1 MRAGRFDE
9 TGDPDVIRIVEVDE
23 PHPGLGQVR
32 IRVRAAAV
40 NAADWKYRRGRYKAT
55 LPLIG
60 GSDAAGVVDEVGPGV
75 ERVAVG
81 DRLLGN
87 TATGAFAEFALLS
100 DWATVPADMSWPEAA
115 GLVMAVETATRA
127 LDAVNVGVGTTV
139 VVNGASGGVGS
150 AAVQL
155 AVARGATVIGVAG
168 PRNHEYL
175 AALGATPVSYGDG
188 MVEAVREVAPDGV
201 DVAVDIAGSKV
212 IPQLIELTGNPGQVV
227 SIADFSA
234 PKLGA
239 KVTDGSEGR
248 RWDALRTATE
258 LFEQGRFRVDVQQ
271 TFPLERL
278 GDAHA
283 LLEDGHVRGKV
294 VIEL

>member
-155 AVARGATVIGVAG
+155 AVARGATVIGIAG

>member
-23 PHPGLGQVR
+23 PHPGFGQVR